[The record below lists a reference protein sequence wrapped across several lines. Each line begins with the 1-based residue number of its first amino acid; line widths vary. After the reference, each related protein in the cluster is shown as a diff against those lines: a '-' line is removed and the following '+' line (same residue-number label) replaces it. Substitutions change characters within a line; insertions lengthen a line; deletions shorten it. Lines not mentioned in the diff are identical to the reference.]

1 MVIIYRQNKAISSEK
16 KDKNMKKSITDIT
29 GQNTPIVSLTAYT
42 TPMASML
49 GSHCDLLLVGDSLAM
64 VLYGFESTRGATI
77 DMMIAHGQAVMR
89 AQPNS
94 VVIVDMPYG
103 SYETSP
109 LQALENAQRIMDET
123 SCDGVKL
130 EGGTQFA
137 DTIAYLVQNDI
148 PVLAHIGLLPQSV
161 ETPDGYKVQGREE
174 DSAQQLLKDAKAVEE
189 VGAFATVIEAVPET
203 LAATITKEITIPTI
217 GIGASAA
224 CDGQILVAEDMLGL
238 HTGRVPKFVKQ
249 YAQLSETIEQVVQS
263 YANAVKQRT
272 FPEKQHTYG
281 DKKTEALKKA
291 S

>member
-1 MVIIYRQNKAISSEK
+1 M
-16 KDKNMKKSITDIT
+16 
-29 GQNTPIVSLTAYT
+29 SLTAYT

-49 GSHCDLLLVGDSLAM
+49 GPHCDFLLVGDSLAM
-64 VLYGFESTRGATI
+64 VLYGHDSTRSATM
-77 DMMIAHGQAVMR
+77 DMMITHGQAVMR
-89 AQPNS
+89 AQPDS

-123 SCDGVKL
+123 ECDGVKL
-130 EGGTQFA
+130 EGGTKYA
-137 DTIAYLVQNDI
+137 EAIAYLVQNDI

-161 ETPDGYKVQGREE
+161 ETPDGYKVQGRDDDDAE
-174 DSAQQLLKDAKAVEE
+174 QLIKDALAVEKA
-189 VGAFATVIEAVPET
+189 GAFATVIEAVPET
-203 LAATITKEITIPTI
+203 LAAKITEAINIPTI
-217 GIGASAA
+217 GIGASSA

-238 HTGRVPKFVKQ
+238 HTGHVPKFVKQ
-249 YAQLSETIEQVVQS
+249 YAKLSSTIEQAVQN
-263 YANAVKQRT
+263 YANEVKQRA